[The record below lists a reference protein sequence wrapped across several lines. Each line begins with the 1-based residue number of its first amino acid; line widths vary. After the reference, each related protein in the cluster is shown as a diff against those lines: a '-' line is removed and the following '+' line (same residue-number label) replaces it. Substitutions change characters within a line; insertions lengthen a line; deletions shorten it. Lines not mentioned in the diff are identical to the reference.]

1 MCRHEKH
8 RLDELLTFCPGV
20 RPHSE
25 LQLRTIVLG
34 FFLGHNSTHKVD
46 IQIFCGWSIIS
57 ASKVMLKILQA
68 RLQQY
73 VN

>member
-46 IQIFCGWSIIS
+46 IQIFCGWNIIS